1 MGRASICVC
10 TKLKKGVAAD
20 NTGQTRFEIYR
31 LVKKTQF
38 SEVLEIKI
46 SHRCDLVSD
55 LRVKNRIQ
63 EKAMIVINIH
73 CDDLTREN

>member
-31 LVKKTQF
+31 LVKETQF

-46 SHRCDLVSD
+46 SHRCRSHIRSVG
-55 LRVKNRIQ
+55 K
-63 EKAMIVINIH
+63 K
-73 CDDLTREN
+73 

>member
-31 LVKKTQF
+31 LVKETQF

-46 SHRCDLVSD
+46 CHRCRS
-55 LRVKNRIQ
+55 RISSVG
-63 EKAMIVINIH
+63 KK
-73 CDDLTREN
+73 